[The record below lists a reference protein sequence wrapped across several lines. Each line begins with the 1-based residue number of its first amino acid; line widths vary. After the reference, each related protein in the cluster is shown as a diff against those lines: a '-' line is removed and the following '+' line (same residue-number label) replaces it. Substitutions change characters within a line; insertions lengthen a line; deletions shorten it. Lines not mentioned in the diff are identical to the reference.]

1 MKAILAMSQD
11 DVIGD
16 VDLDGSHFIPW
27 SIPEDLKRFKE
38 LTLGHTVIM
47 GRRTWESLPQKY
59 RPLPGRQHQVLSR
72 DPNFVLEGVTD
83 PEAARV
89 VTAEECIEH
98 HRDAFVIGG
107 REIYDLFAPYTE
119 MAFVT
124 HVNKD
129 FKTETS
135 ISGPNLSYLH
145 RIVFTDFQSTVD
157 DTEHRSSTA
166 VSITGIEYSYTTRW
180 R

>member
-59 RPLPGRQHQVLSR
+59 RPLPGRLNLVLSR

-83 PEAARV
+83 PTAARV

-107 REIYDLFAPYTE
+107 REIYDLFAPYTDT
-119 MAFVT
+119 AYVT
-124 HVNKD
+124 VVHRTVR
-129 FKTETS
+129 TETS
-135 ISGPNLSYLH
+135 IMAPNLTYL
-145 RIVFTDFQSTVD
+145 RRGKCLITAGLK
-157 DTEHRSSTA
+157 SSNGTPYGYW
-166 VSITGIEYSYTTRW
+166 TYTR
-180 R
+180 